1 MIRGGDT
8 PDKTVLSAG
17 WKVTN
22 PRDCATEKGHFQKI
36 GACWLILAAFN
47 NNNKKKKKTYKINE
61 IIQDLLKSQALISH
75 GQRAGSPEMRRGSFP
90 LGSITLSRSLLVMA
104 AAVLYQCVLKWS
116 HVLWGKVLAGCRG
129 LSMRNQIPSPKV
141 I

>member
-47 NNNKKKKKTYKINE
+47 NNNKKKKKHTNSMSSDQTYSKVK
-61 IIQDLLKSQALISH
+61 LL
-75 GQRAGSPEMRRGSFP
+75 
-90 LGSITLSRSLLVMA
+90 
-104 AAVLYQCVLKWS
+104 
-116 HVLWGKVLAGCRG
+116 
-129 LSMRNQIPSPKV
+129 
-141 I
+141 

>member
-47 NNNKKKKKTYKINE
+47 NNNKKQKT
-61 IIQDLLKSQALISH
+61 IQTQ
-75 GQRAGSPEMRRGSFP
+75 
-90 LGSITLSRSLLVMA
+90 
-104 AAVLYQCVLKWS
+104 
-116 HVLWGKVLAGCRG
+116 
-129 LSMRNQIPSPKV
+129 
-141 I
+141 